1 MKKFDKEY
9 FQNGFNWLHFT
20 GAGLANW
27 ILFFI
32 FELSLAQSFAF
43 APIPTLLKELIDQIA
58 KKYQIEFLF
67 KIGFDRAGFDGR
79 DCIMALVGSI
89 IAILITLIKE
99 VLK

>member
-32 FELSLAQSFAF
+32 FELSLAQSFLF
-43 APIPTLLKELIDQIA
+43 ALTPTILKELGDLISKIF
-58 KKYQIEFLF
+58 IINWMT
-67 KIGFDRAGFDGR
+67 KIGFDPAGADHR
-79 DCIMALVGSI
+79 DLIMALVGSV
-89 IAILITLIKE
+89 IATLIILIKG
-99 VLK
+99 V